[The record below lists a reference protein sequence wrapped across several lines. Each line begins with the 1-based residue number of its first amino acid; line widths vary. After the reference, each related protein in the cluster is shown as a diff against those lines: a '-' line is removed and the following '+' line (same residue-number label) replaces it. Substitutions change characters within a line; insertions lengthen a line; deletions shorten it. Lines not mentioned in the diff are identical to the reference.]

1 MSIFKKKNRLVNTS
15 VKYGVKLVAEQYPT
29 SSIAEQFRTV
39 MTNIS
44 FANVGQ
50 NIHSLAITSGDPSEG
65 KSTISANLAVTYAK
79 QGKNV
84 IMVDADMRRPTVHKT
99 FLKSNHYG
107 LSSYLS
113 GAVSLDD
120 VVSDTS
126 IDNLKVITSGPIP
139 PNPSALLGSNR
150 MNDIF
155 GAFNNKNDLVIF
167 DLPPVNTMTDTSL
180 IASTA
185 DGTLMVIPQ
194 GIAEKKSTKLA
205 IDQLKKVHA
214 NILGSVMNMVTD
226 NKQNNDYY
234 YYYSK

>member
-1 MSIFKKKNRLVNTS
+1 MGIFKNKNKLENNTI
-15 VKYGVKLVAEQYPT
+15 KYGVKLVADEYPT

-44 FANVGQ
+44 FANVDQ
-50 NIHSLAITSGDPSEG
+50 NIHSLAVTSGDPSEG

-84 IMVDADMRRPTVHKT
+84 IIVDADMRRPTVHKT
-99 FLKSNHYG
+99 FVTSNHYG

-113 GAVSLDD
+113 GAVSLSD

-155 GAFNNKNDLVIF
+155 NTFNGKDDLIIF

-185 DGTLMVIPQ
+185 DGTLIVIPQ
-194 GIAEKKSTKLA
+194 GVAEKKSTKIA
-205 IDQLKKVHA
+205 IDQLNKVHA

-226 NKQNNDYY
+226 NKQKTDYY